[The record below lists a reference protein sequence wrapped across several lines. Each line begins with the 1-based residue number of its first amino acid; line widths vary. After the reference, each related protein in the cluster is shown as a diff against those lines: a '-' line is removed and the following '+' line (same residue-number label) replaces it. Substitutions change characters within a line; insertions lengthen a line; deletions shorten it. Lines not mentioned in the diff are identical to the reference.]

1 MGFAGFD
8 SPWYSQKID
17 QSMEGW
23 DDASA
28 DSRVIANAILVGFAM
43 VAQSIDSSFG
53 HTAAE
58 SDDTAQSALRMIARE
73 MERIADRIGAGE

>member
-1 MGFAGFD
+1 MSYAGFD
-8 SPWYSQKID
+8 SPWYSQKIN

-23 DDASA
+23 DDASS

-43 VAQSIDSSFG
+43 LAQSIDNSFG

-58 SDDTAQSALRMIARE
+58 SDDTALSALQRIGGE
-73 MERIADRIGAGE
+73 MERIADQMGVD